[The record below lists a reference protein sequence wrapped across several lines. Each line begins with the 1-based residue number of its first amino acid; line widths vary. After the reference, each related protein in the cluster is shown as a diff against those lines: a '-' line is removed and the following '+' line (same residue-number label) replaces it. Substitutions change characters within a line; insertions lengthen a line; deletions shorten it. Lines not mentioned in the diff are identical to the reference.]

1 MSTSETCI
9 AVYTPVRIPVVQFTS
24 MMPNVFLLE
33 INLMNANATTRESGV
48 VLQEQATNE
57 PSNQVQEKTLG
68 GASDRDK

>member
-1 MSTSETCI
+1 
-9 AVYTPVRIPVVQFTS
+9 